1 MNASEIKWIPIESS
15 SIVKSIA
22 YHKPSLFIKFK
33 NDRMYQYFTVP
44 EGLFEEL
51 KTAESI
57 GKYVDRYVKKGGYLY
72 KEIKPNES
80 LKLRWNEDGL

>member
-1 MNASEIKWIPIESS
+1 
-15 SIVKSIA
+15 
-22 YHKPSLFIKFK
+22 
-33 NDRMYQYFTVP
+33 MYQYFTVP